1 MTLSRIRVVEWAFL
15 GIILVV
21 IARIFYWQILA
32 GAKIQ
37 AIAQTQHQST
47 VEVAAS
53 RGNILS
59 SDGYPLVANQPA
71 YVAFVYTPDIK
82 DSPQIIAERL
92 GPLLAPKAIDIGAT
106 PSADLEKT
114 LIADATGTIAAK
126 LTNPENSW
134 IPLGRNVLEES
145 KKQIESFGMKG
156 IGFEPSQIRYYPEA
170 SMAAQLLGFVGSDG
184 SGKSKGYFGLEGK
197 YNFELT
203 GRNGIITQEKDALG
217 KPIVTGEYQD
227 IASRDGRTLKTH
239 IDRGL
244 QFMIERELR
253 LGMEKYQAASGEVI
267 VVDPQTGGI
276 LAMASLPT
284 FDPSHHRLYG
294 PDVYKNPTITDVYE
308 PGSTFKTIV
317 MAAAINEKAVSP
329 NTVCDDT
336 CNGPVTIGKYSIRTW
351 NNEYNPGETMTE
363 VLERSDN
370 TGMIFAA
377 NKLGKDKFVDYLNRF
392 GIGQSTNVDLEGEST
407 NRLRSKWGDIDIATA
422 SFGQGLTVNSLQMVM
437 AVSAIASK
445 GFLMEPHVV
454 KEVIDDKHAVPIQP
468 KIVRQV
474 ISEEAA
480 TVMKDMMRA
489 SARHGDAKWAV
500 PQELDI
506 AGKTGTAQIP
516 ISGHYDAEKT
526 MASFVGFAPA
536 ANPRF
541 TMIVKL
547 REPQSSQWASETAAP
562 LWFKIAKQIFQYY
575 SIPTAVIENK
585 Y

>member
-15 GIILVV
+15 GIILIV

-47 VEVAAS
+47 IEIAAN

-59 SDGYPLVANQPA
+59 SDGYPLVTNQPA
-71 YVAFVYTPDIK
+71 YVTFAYTPDLENT
-82 DSPQIIAERL
+82 PQTIAEKL
-92 GPLLAPKAIDIGAT
+92 GPILAPKAIDIGAT
-106 PSADLEKT
+106 PSAELEKQ
-114 LIADATGTIAAK
+114 LILDTTATIAAK

-134 IPLGRNVLEES
+134 IPLGRNVLEDA
-145 KKQIESFGMKG
+145 KKRIEAFAIKG

-203 GRNGIITQEKDALG
+203 GRDGIITQEKDALG

-227 IASRDGRTLKTH
+227 IQSRDGRSLKTYL
-239 IDRGL
+239 DRGL

-253 LGMEKYQAASGEVI
+253 LGIEKYQAASGEVI
-267 VVDPQTGGI
+267 VIDPRTGGI

-284 FDPSHHRLYG
+284 FDPAHHRLYE
-294 PDVYKNPTITDVYE
+294 PTVYKNPTITDVYE

-317 MAAAINEKAVSP
+317 MAAAINEKVVTP
-329 NTVCDDT
+329 DTICDDT
-336 CNGPVTIGKYSIRTW
+336 CNGPVTIGKYAIRTW
-351 NNEYNPGETMTE
+351 NNEYKPGETMTE

-370 TGMIFAA
+370 TGMIFTA
-377 NKLGKDKFVDYLNRF
+377 NKLGKDKFVDYLTRF
-392 GIGQSTNVDLEGEST
+392 GIGQPTNVDLEGESVS
-407 NRLRSKWGDIDIATA
+407 RLRSKWGDIDIATA
-422 SFGQGLTVNSLQMVM
+422 SFGQGLTVNSLQMLM
-437 AVSAIASK
+437 AVSAIASN
-445 GFLMEPHVV
+445 GQLMEPHVV
-454 KEVIDDKHAVPIQP
+454 KEVIDDKQTVPIPP

-480 TVMKDMMRA
+480 NTMKDMMRA

-516 ISGHYDAEKT
+516 IAGHYDAEKT

-541 TMIVKL
+541 AMIIKL
-547 REPQSSQWASETAAP
+547 KEPQSSQWASETAAP
-562 LWFKIAKQIFQYY
+562 LWFKIAKQIFHYY